1 MQETQEQ
8 VFGWMGFSPALLLDP
23 VPATDNLL
31 VRVARPGIDPETVR
45 EEAGQQLATNGS
57 RRRRRGRGGE
67 TRGSETPSLE
77 EPLPTLTA
85 VLEPKEER
93 QELIT
98 IPILPTF
105 PSLLEL
111 PPETTPLPVNN
122 QAPPAE
128 NPEDGGDESRRRRR
142 RSSATL

>member
-1 MQETQEQ
+1 
-8 VFGWMGFSPALLLDP
+8 
-23 VPATDNLL
+23 
-31 VRVARPGIDPETVR
+31 VR
-45 EEAGQQLATNGS
+45 EEARAQLATSGS

-67 TRGSETPSLE
+67 ARGSETPSPDE
-77 EPLPTLTA
+77 QLPTLTA
-85 VLEPKEER
+85 VMDPQEER

-111 PPETTPLPVNN
+111 PPETTPLPINS
-122 QAPPAE
+122 QATPAE
-128 NPEDGGDESRRRRR
+128 NPEEGGDESRRRRR

>member
-1 MQETQEQ
+1 MQENQEQ
-8 VFGWMGFSPALLLDP
+8 VFGWMGFSPVLLLDP
-23 VPATDNLL
+23 VPPTDNLL

-45 EEAGQQLATNGS
+45 EEARAQLATNGF

-67 TRGSETPSLE
+67 ARGSETPSPD
-77 EPLPTLTA
+77 EPQPTLTA
-85 VLEPKEER
+85 VMDPQEER

-111 PPETTPLPVNN
+111 PPETTPLPVNS

-128 NPEDGGDESRRRRR
+128 NPEEGSDESRRRRR

>member
-45 EEAGQQLATNGS
+45 EEARAQLASNGS

-67 TRGSETPSLE
+67 ARGSETASVD
-77 EPLPTLTA
+77 EPLASLTA
-85 VLEPKEER
+85 VMDAKEER

-98 IPILPTF
+98 IPILPAL
-105 PSLLEL
+105 PPLLEL
-111 PPETTPLPVNN
+111 PPEATPLPVHT
-122 QAPPAE
+122 QAQLAA
-128 NPEDGGDESRRRRR
+128 NPEDSGDESRRRRR
-142 RSSATL
+142 RSSATF

>member
-1 MQETQEQ
+1 MQESQER

-45 EEAGQQLATNGS
+45 EEARAQLASHGS

-67 TRGSETPSLE
+67 ARGSETASVD
-77 EPLPTLTA
+77 EPPASLTA
-85 VLEPKEER
+85 VMDAKEER
-93 QELIT
+93 QELLA

-105 PSLLEL
+105 PALLEL
-111 PPETTPLPVNN
+111 PPLTTHLPVNN
-122 QAPPAE
+122 QDPPAA
-128 NPEDGGDESRRRRR
+128 NPEEDGDESRRRR